1 MRRLISLFL
10 AFAML
15 LTVART
21 GVAMA
26 HEVGE
31 PTEVAA
37 HVEILHDHAAPAG
50 DDHRQ
55 DRDGWGFHGH
65 DASGHLQA
73 ISPPAVDVQARPDK
87 AVLTPVASA
96 GVLQILPHAIDHPPR
111 SL

>member
-1 MRRLISLFL
+1 MRRLFALFL

-31 PTEVAA
+31 PADLVA
-37 HVEILHDHAAPAG
+37 HGEILHDHAAPPD
-50 DDHRQ
+50 DDHGHEH
-55 DRDGWGFHGH
+55 DGWGFHGH

-73 ISPPAVDVQARPDK
+73 ISPPAIDMICRAERAALKPA
-87 AVLTPVASA
+87 AVS
-96 GVLQILPHAIDHPPR
+96 GILQVLPHAIDHPPR